1 VPSHGG
7 SVTLSDPK
15 RSWPEIL
22 LAEPSGYFPAVPTRS
37 GRAGQGAPDRVL
49 TVNLPAKI
57 TCDRSM
63 QQTRDESH
71 ARRGQ
76 ASDQVSQ
83 AGAATQAT
91 GQTKGTPQHGQ
102 ML

>member
-1 VPSHGG
+1 
-7 SVTLSDPK
+7 
-15 RSWPEIL
+15 
-22 LAEPSGYFPAVPTRS
+22 
-37 GRAGQGAPDRVL
+37 
-49 TVNLPAKI
+49 
-57 TCDRSM
+57 M